1 MSFTL
6 FGFEQLYLRGMD
18 TIRGFRSGEIAGD
31 CGFYSRNELAYA

>member
-1 MSFTL
+1 
-6 FGFEQLYLRGMD
+6 MD